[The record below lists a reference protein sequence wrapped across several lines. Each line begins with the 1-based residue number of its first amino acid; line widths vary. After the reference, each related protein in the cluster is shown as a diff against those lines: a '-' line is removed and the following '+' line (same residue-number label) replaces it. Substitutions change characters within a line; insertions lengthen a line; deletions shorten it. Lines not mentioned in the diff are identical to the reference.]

1 MSRSYKKTNYSGEPK
16 GKWKKRRANDKV
28 RSYFRKNVDAKI
40 SRGDYRKIQNPW
52 DICEDYCICSWE
64 NYWKAEL
71 EWYEY
76 FKAKGRNIQKPDK
89 KQSYREWYTRYKM
102 K

>member
-1 MSRSYKKTNYSGEPK
+1 MSRSFKKTSYCGDHK

-28 RSYFRKNVDAKI
+28 RSYFRRNPDAQI

-52 DICEDYCICSWE
+52 DICDWCDKFESFEDYWNWE
-64 NYWKAEL
+64 IK
-71 EWYEY
+71 WYEQNKDR
-76 FKAKGRNIQKPDK
+76 FNLPKPNK
-89 KQSYREWYTRYKM
+89 KELYREWYKAYKM